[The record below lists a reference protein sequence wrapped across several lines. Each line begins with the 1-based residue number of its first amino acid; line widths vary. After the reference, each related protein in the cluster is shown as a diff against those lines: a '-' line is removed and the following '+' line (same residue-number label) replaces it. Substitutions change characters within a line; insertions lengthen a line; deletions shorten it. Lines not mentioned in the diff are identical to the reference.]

1 MRNPQSPSDH
11 VTKSPSS
18 LWTSVSSVVL
28 VLLLTASA
36 AAQLPYGTI
45 IDLTHNL
52 SEKAPNW
59 EGTEK
64 SPFEATTLGTFEK
77 DGYFSRRIC
86 LPEHFATHLDAP
98 AHFSKTGWTVE
109 QIPVSHLIAP
119 LFVLDVT
126 AQSTKNVDY
135 AITPDD
141 VLAFEKTH
149 GRIAP
154 NSVVFARTGWSKH
167 WDSMK
172 DYRNADAKGVMHFPG
187 FSPEAAKLLV
197 DRGIVGLG
205 IDTLTIDIGASPDY
219 PAHRYVLP
227 RNIYQVENVAD
238 LSAVPATGATVI
250 VAPTKLEGGSGGP
263 VRVLAI
269 VPK

>member
-1 MRNPQSPSDH
+1 MTASPRNHFTPNL
-11 VTKSPSS
+11 S
-18 LWTSVSSVVL
+18 LWFRASVV
-28 VLLLTASA
+28 A
-36 AAQLPYGTI
+36 AVFLMATTLSAQLPRGTVV
-45 IDLTHNL
+45 DLTHNL

-64 SPFEATTLGTFEK
+64 SPFEATTLGTFQK

-98 AHFSKTGWTVE
+98 AHFSATAWTVE

-119 LFVLDVT
+119 LIVLDATV
-126 AQSTKNVDY
+126 QSAKNADY

-141 VLAFEKTH
+141 VLAFEKQH
-149 GRIAP
+149 GRIPP

-167 WDSMK
+167 WDSMT

-187 FSPEAAKLLV
+187 FSPEAAKLLA

-205 IDTLTIDIGASPDY
+205 IDTLSIDIGASPDY

-238 LSAVPATGATVI
+238 LSAIPATGATVV
-250 VAPTKLEGGSGGP
+250 VAPVKLEGGSGGP

>member
-1 MRNPQSPSDH
+1 MFCLANRAVLSRC
-11 VTKSPSS
+11 
-18 LWTSVSSVVL
+18 LRASVV
-28 VLLLTASA
+28 SA
-36 AAQLPYGTI
+36 VIFLATSLAAQLPHGTV
-45 IDLTHNL
+45 IDLTHDL

-64 SPFEATTLGTFEK
+64 SPFEATTLRTFEK

-98 AHFSKTGWTVE
+98 AHFSKTGWTVD
-109 QIPVSHLIAP
+109 QIPVSHFIAP

-126 AQSTKNVDY
+126 AQSDKNVDY
-135 AITPDD
+135 AITPAD
-141 VLAFEKTH
+141 VAAFEKKH
-149 GRIAP
+149 GRIP
-154 NSVVFARTGWSKH
+154 PDSVVFARTGWSKH

-187 FSPEAAKLLV
+187 FSLEAAKLLV
-197 DRGIVGLG
+197 ERRVVGLG
-205 IDTLTIDIGASPDY
+205 IDTLSIDIGASPDY

-227 RNIYQVENVAD
+227 HNIYQVENVDD
-238 LSAVPATGATVI
+238 LSAIPATGAMVI
-250 VAPTKLEGGSGGP
+250 IAPAKLEGGSGGP

>member
-1 MRNPQSPSDH
+1 MR
-11 VTKSPSS
+11 
-18 LWTSVSSVVL
+18 
-28 VLLLTASA
+28 LLLNCHPERGARRVEGPWVSLLVVILTVVASA
-36 AAQLPYGTI
+36 SAQLPRGAVV
-45 IDLTHNL
+45 DLTHNL

-59 EGTEK
+59 EGAEK
-64 SPFEATTLGTFEK
+64 SPFEATTLSTIQK
-77 DGYFSRRIC
+77 DGYFSRRIS

-98 AHFSKTGWTVE
+98 AHFSATGWTVE
-109 QIPVSHLIAP
+109 QIPVAHFVAP

-126 AQSTKNVDY
+126 AQSAKNADY
-135 AITPDD
+135 AITADD
-141 VLAFEKTH
+141 VLAFEKQH
-149 GRIAP
+149 GRIPP
-154 NSVVFARTGWSKH
+154 NSVVFARTGWAKH

-205 IDTLTIDIGASPDY
+205 IDTGSIDIGASPDY
-219 PAHRYVLP
+219 PAHRIVLT

-238 LSAVPATGATVI
+238 LSALPATGATVI
-250 VAPTKLEGGSGGP
+250 VAPAKLEGGSGGP